1 MENRANYALIGLF
14 TLAVVV
20 SGFLFV
26 LWFSGGEK
34 QGGHEVYKIVFDGS
48 IAGLGPGGNVL
59 FNGLKVGEV
68 KNIDLSEQD
77 PSHVSALIE
86 VDGRV
91 PVRSDT
97 KARLEYSGFTGV
109 ASVALTGGSKDAPGL
124 NPGPNSGPSVIFA
137 EPSDFQDLLETVRRV
152 AAQASEF
159 LGKTNHLIDAN
170 SASLTISIKNV
181 EKFSDALAAN
191 SAGLKDFIAAMSD
204 IGKTIKPLTAKLE
217 VLASDSDN
225 VVKAVDPAQV
235 KSIVTDFAALAAKLN
250 AAASKADGV
259 LTSLNGFLASGDN
272 KGVFETVSEAAKA
285 IKRLAEDWDMRTRDL
300 LLNLNHFSGSG
311 LRQFETLAVDGQKT
325 LNQITEAVR
334 SIENNPQQFLFGKK
348 PVFPSFSSSTK

>member
-1 MENRANYALIGLF
+1 MESRAHYALIGSF
-14 TLAVVV
+14 TLAIVV

-34 QGGHEVYKIVFDGS
+34 EGGHAVYKIIFDGS

-68 KNIDLSEQD
+68 KKIDLSEED
-77 PSHVSALIE
+77 PSRVSALIE

-109 ASVALTGGSKDAPGL
+109 ASVALIGRSKDAPDLKPPSNG
-124 NPGPNSGPSVIFA
+124 GPSVIYA
-137 EPSDFQDLLETVRRV
+137 EPSDFQDLLETARRV

-159 LGKTNHLIDAN
+159 LEKTNRLIEAN
-170 SASLTISIKNV
+170 STSLTVSIKNV

-191 SAGLKDFIAAMSD
+191 SDGLKDFIGAMSD

-217 VLASDSDN
+217 ALAADSDN

-235 KSIVTDFAALAAKLN
+235 KSIVSDFAAVGAKLN
-250 AAASKADGV
+250 AAASKVDGV
-259 LTSLNGFLASGDN
+259 LTNLNGFLASGDN

-285 IKRLAEDWDMRTRDL
+285 VKRLAEDWDVRTREL
-300 LLNLNHFSGSG
+300 LANLSHFSGSG
-311 LRQFETLAVDGQKT
+311 LHQFETLAVDGQKT
-325 LNQITEAVR
+325 LNQITDAVR

-348 PVFPSFSSSTK
+348 PFFPSFSSSNK